1 MQRPSFGIDKKKKE
15 SGFSRLVRAG
25 VSLDPDAQA
34 FLTAAGITDPTISGA
49 INTLV
54 VQMKA
59 DNIWTKMRAIYPM
72 VGGSAST
79 HKWNLKDPRDLDA
92 AFRLTFSG
100 GWTHSA
106 NGALPNGTNAYANT
120 FFNPSVNALLNSNGF
135 SFYSRTNSNDLEVE
149 IGGTAGSVW
158 SFLQIRISGQNHFA
172 SNPAVGFYDSV
183 SVGNSLGFYTVNRK
197 DSVTTDLW
205 KNGSKIKIGNA
216 VSSSL
221 GNFDYFLCAYKNVG
235 SPLYYS
241 KKECAFATISDG
253 LTDTDAANFYTA
265 VQAFQTTLNR
275 QIV

>member
-1 MQRPSFGIDKKKKE
+1 MQHPSFGIDKKKKE
-15 SGFSRLVRAG
+15 SGFSSVVRSG
-25 VSLDPDAQA
+25 VSLDSDAQA
-34 FLTAAGITDPTISGA
+34 FLIASGITDATITSA
-49 INTLV
+49 IDRLV
-54 VQMKA
+54 VDFKNYGIWSKMK
-59 DNIWTKMRAIYPM
+59 AIYPM
-72 VGGSAST
+72 VGGTASN

-158 SFLQIRISGQNHFA
+158 SFLQIRVSGQNHFA

-205 KNGSKIKIGNA
+205 KNGSKIKIGTT
-216 VSSSL
+216 VSLGL
-221 GNFDYFLCAYKNVG
+221 GNFNYFLGAYNNLG
-235 SPLYYS
+235 SPFYYS
-241 KKECAFATISDG
+241 KKECAFAAIHDG
-253 LTDTDAANFYTA
+253 LTDTEAANFYAA
-265 VQAFQTTLNR
+265 VQAFQTTLSR
-275 QIV
+275 QV